1 MAQNIDFDKYLA
13 AAGFGESVSLGK
25 KSKRVKP
32 KAPNPVAYA
41 ESYAFIRNDATRME
55 LEKLR
60 MHVKVAQIKASGE
73 GLEDIKNKVVDTV
86 KSGASKV
93 KKTLIE
99 LYEKAIRFF
108 TETVRYFFSNEK
120 KLGKT
125 LSMLRAAVKK
135 SAKDDKDGTK
145 VSVIGVIASDI
156 QTNGKTDVDAQV
168 TSFFDEIDSKNFS
181 DTEEVS
187 DYTSKKIDN
196 IKIKVEEDIKVLKD
210 KAESSNKKEYEKNSV
225 AHQALRGVLNNI
237 IKVFENIR
245 NANSGLGIM
254 KSLNKKIRDY
264 QKDLKEL
271 KKDWKE
277 EKDHDDDATK
287 AHQVKRA
294 RITNA
299 VKFTNFLK
307 GINDKQL
314 GENIKFAQAV
324 LSDFNK
330 VSK

>member
-25 KSKRVKP
+25 RSRRVKP

-120 KLGKT
+120 KLGKFLAT
-125 LSMLRAAVKK
+125 LKAAAKK
-135 SAKDDKDGTK
+135 TAKEDKK
-145 VSVIGVIASDI
+145 EVSVINTKIEGSLTIEGKEKAVEEFFNLLEKGDFKDVEEVNDKTSSEIESLKTAFGEVSEVIKNKTASD
-156 QTNGKTDVDAQV
+156 A
-168 TSFFDEIDSKNFS
+168 
-181 DTEEVS
+181 
-187 DYTSKKIDN
+187 
-196 IKIKVEEDIKVLKD
+196 KIKFEDYKSAYNALKAAIDELVSNVEE
-210 KAESSNKKEYEKNSV
+210 
-225 AHQALRGVLNNI
+225 
-237 IKVFENIR
+237 IR
-245 NANSGLGIM
+245 TSGKGLGFM
-254 KSLNKKIRDY
+254 KSLNKIIREL
-264 QKDLKEL
+264 QRKLKEL
-271 KKDWKE
+271 KKSFKE
-277 EKDHDDDATK
+277 EKDKDEEATK
-287 AHQVKRA
+287 KYQIQRACINGEVKY
-294 RITNA
+294 TN
-299 VKFTNFLK
+299 VFK
-307 GINDKQL
+307 GLCDKMI
-314 GENIKFAQAV
+314 GEVIKYGTV
-324 LSDFNK
+324 LLADFNK

>member
-25 KSKRVKP
+25 RSRRVKP

-60 MHVKVAQIKASGE
+60 MHVKVARIKASGE

-125 LSMLRAAVKK
+125 IATLKAALKK
-135 SAKDDKDGTK
+135 TAKDDKDGTK
-145 VSVIGVIASDI
+145 VSVIGIIGTDINTSKNTLASKAIA
-156 QTNGKTDVDAQV
+156 K
-168 TSFFDEIDSKNFS
+168 FFDEIDSKDFS
-181 DTEEVS
+181 DTEEVA
-187 DYTSKKIDN
+187 DYTSKSIEDMKILVEES
-196 IKIKVEEDIKVLKD
+196 IKVFQEKL
-210 KAESSNKKEYEKNSV
+210 ESSNKKEYEKYS
-225 AHQALRGVLNNI
+225 AAYDALKPVIANI
-237 IKVFENIR
+237 TTIFENTR
-245 NANSGLGIM
+245 NADGGLGVM
-254 KSLNKKIRDY
+254 KYLNKKIRDY
-264 QKDLKEL
+264 QKDLKDL
-271 KKDWKE
+271 KKEWKE
-277 EKDHDDDATK
+277 NKDHDDDATK

-299 VKFTNFLK
+299 VKYTNFLK

>member
-25 KSKRVKP
+25 RSRRVKP

-60 MHVKVAQIKASGE
+60 MHVKVARIKASGE

-120 KLGKT
+120 KLGKFLAT
-125 LSMLRAAVKK
+125 LKAAAKK
-135 SAKDDKDGTK
+135 TAKEDKK
-145 VSVIGVIASDI
+145 EISVINTKLEGKLTIEAQGDVAEEFYTLMSKGETEFKDVEEVNDKTSSEIEKLKTAFAEISETVKNKTASD
-156 QTNGKTDVDAQV
+156 A
-168 TSFFDEIDSKNFS
+168 
-181 DTEEVS
+181 
-187 DYTSKKIDN
+187 
-196 IKIKVEEDIKVLKD
+196 KIK
-210 KAESSNKKEYEKNSV
+210 
-225 AHQALRGVLNNI
+225 
-237 IKVFENIR
+237 FENYKGAYDALKAGIDDLISGVEDLR
-245 NANSGLGIM
+245 DTGEGLGVM
-254 KSLNKKIRDY
+254 KTLNKVIREL
-264 QKDLKEL
+264 QRKLKDLK
-271 KKDWKE
+271 KSFKE
-277 EKDHDDDATK
+277 EKDKDEEATK
-287 AHQVKRA
+287 KYQIQRACINNSVKY
-294 RITNA
+294 TNV
-299 VKFTNFLK
+299 VKGLT
-307 GINDKQL
+307 DKSIGDL
-314 GENIKFAQAV
+314 IKYGTVILA
-324 LSDFNK
+324 DFNK

>member
-25 KSKRVKP
+25 RSKRVKP

-120 KLGKT
+120 KLGKFLAT
-125 LSMLRAAVKK
+125 LKAAAKK
-135 SAKDDKDGTK
+135 TAKDDKK
-145 VSVIGVIASDI
+145 EISVINTKLEGKLTIETQGNAAEEFYKLMSEGEAKFNDVEEVNDKASTEIEKIKTTFAEISETVKNKTASD
-156 QTNGKTDVDAQV
+156 A
-168 TSFFDEIDSKNFS
+168 
-181 DTEEVS
+181 
-187 DYTSKKIDN
+187 
-196 IKIKVEEDIKVLKD
+196 KIKFEDYKGAYDALKAGIDDLIEGVED
-210 KAESSNKKEYEKNSV
+210 
-225 AHQALRGVLNNI
+225 LR
-237 IKVFENIR
+237 
-245 NANSGLGIM
+245 NSGEGLGVM
-254 KSLNKKIRDY
+254 KSLNKVIREL
-264 QKDLKEL
+264 QRALKEL
-271 KKDWKE
+271 KKSFKE
-277 EKDHDDDATK
+277 DKDKDEEATK
-287 AHQVKRA
+287 KYQIKRA
-294 RITNA
+294 CINNSVKYTNV
-299 VKFTNFLK
+299 VKGLT
-307 GINDKQL
+307 DKSIGDL
-314 GENIKFAQAV
+314 IKYGTVILA
-324 LSDFNK
+324 DFNK

>member
-25 KSKRVKP
+25 RSRRVKP

-120 KLGKT
+120 KIGKT
-125 LSMLRAAVKK
+125 LAAAKASLKRTAKESKK
-135 SAKDDKDGTK
+135 DDEFKSFDFKNYDASVEGLFNDYTTQANEITAAGNASGADAESVRDKTDELITTLKEKLDEKKEALKNFTNIESSAKVNMTFTTGEVNTK
-145 VSVIGVIASDI
+145 KALELLTGYLTTFREAS
-156 QTNGKTDVDAQV
+156 
-168 TSFFDEIDSKNFS
+168 
-181 DTEEVS
+181 
-187 DYTSKKIDN
+187 
-196 IKIKVEEDIKVLKD
+196 
-210 KAESSNKKEYEKNSV
+210 
-225 AHQALRGVLNNI
+225 
-237 IKVFENIR
+237 
-245 NANSGLGIM
+245 ANSMKGI
-254 KSLNKKIRDY
+254 NKEIRDL
-264 QKDLKEL
+264 QKELKEL

-277 EKDHDDDATK
+277 NKDHNEDATK
-287 AHQVKRA
+287 EFQVKRA
-294 RITNA
+294 VITNK
-299 VKFTNFLK
+299 VKYANAYKGVNDNFVGVLLK
-307 GINDKQL
+307 ATSYVIAERAKCT
-314 GENIKFAQAV
+314 K
-324 LSDFNK
+324 
-330 VSK
+330 

>member
-25 KSKRVKP
+25 RSRRVKP

-120 KLGKT
+120 KLGKFLAT
-125 LSMLRAAVKK
+125 LKAAAKK
-135 SAKDDKDGTK
+135 TAKEDKK
-145 VSVIGVIASDI
+145 EVSVINTQVKGKLTIEGKEKAVEDFFSLLEKGDFKDVEEVNDKTSSEIESLKTAFGEVSEVIKNKTASD
-156 QTNGKTDVDAQV
+156 A
-168 TSFFDEIDSKNFS
+168 
-181 DTEEVS
+181 
-187 DYTSKKIDN
+187 
-196 IKIKVEEDIKVLKD
+196 KIKFEDYKSAYNALKAAIDELVTNVEE
-210 KAESSNKKEYEKNSV
+210 
-225 AHQALRGVLNNI
+225 
-237 IKVFENIR
+237 IR
-245 NANSGLGIM
+245 TSGEGLGFM
-254 KSLNKKIRDY
+254 KSLNKIIREL
-264 QKDLKEL
+264 QRKLKEL
-271 KKDWKE
+271 KKSFKE
-277 EKDHDDDATK
+277 EKDKDEEATK
-287 AHQVKRA
+287 KYQIQRACINGEVKY
-294 RITNA
+294 TN
-299 VKFTNFLK
+299 VFK
-307 GINDKQL
+307 GLCDKMI
-314 GENIKFAQAV
+314 GEIIKYGTV
-324 LSDFNK
+324 LLADFNK

>member
-25 KSKRVKP
+25 RSKRVKP

-125 LSMLRAAVKK
+125 IATLKAAMKK
-135 SAKDDKDGTK
+135 TAKDDKDGTK
-145 VSVIGVIASDI
+145 VSVIGILESDI
-156 QTNGKTDVDAQV
+156 N
-168 TSFFDEIDSKNFS
+168 TSKNTQANKAATKFFDEIDSKDFA

-187 DYTSKKIDN
+187 DYTSKSIEDMKILVEES
-196 IKIKVEEDIKVLKD
+196 IKVFQEKL
-210 KAESSNKKEYEKNSV
+210 ESSNKKEYEKYSAAYN
-225 AHQALRGVLNNI
+225 VLKPVLAKI
-237 IKVFENIR
+237 TTIFENSR
-245 NANSGLGIM
+245 STDGGLGVM
-254 KSLNKKIRDY
+254 KHLNKKIRDY
-264 QKDLKEL
+264 QKDLKDL
-271 KKDWKE
+271 KKEWKE
-277 EKDHDDDATK
+277 NKDHDDDATK

-299 VKFTNFLK
+299 VKYTNFLK

-314 GENIKFAQAV
+314 GENIRFAQAV
-324 LSDFNK
+324 LADFNK